1 MIMNKRGFGTN
12 VSPLGGD
19 EGRML
24 RVLVVFAMTGGL
36 ALAQTTGTL
45 NPNSLP
51 QPADKN
57 DLPAGSCMPIG
68 VTAAG
73 DLVFPF
79 QCKTLLDQTRGR
91 AAADETAAAARKPA
105 VDGAPAASDEKS
117 ASRDE
122 AIVEK
127 QQEPSTEKQ
136 PDQPAQKLTA
146 ATPQD
151 DNRSIEV
158 QVKAAPPSRRTQH
171 EWRKR
176 IAGSP
181 GCTHY
186 RTYNSAS
193 ASYRDYGGHLRQ
205 CLY

>member
-1 MIMNKRGFGTN
+1 
-12 VSPLGGD
+12 
-19 EGRML
+19 ML
-24 RVLVVFAMTGGL
+24 RILVVFAMTGGW
-36 ALAQTTGTL
+36 ALAQTTGAL
-45 NPNSLP
+45 NPNPVP

-57 DLPAGSCMPIG
+57 DLPAGGCMPIG

-105 VDGAPAASDEKS
+105 VDDAPAASDEKS

-127 QQEPSTEKQ
+127 QS
-136 PDQPAQKLTA
+136 
-146 ATPQD
+146 
-151 DNRSIEV
+151 
-158 QVKAAPPSRRTQH
+158 APPSRRTQH

-176 IAGSP
+176 IAGTS

-205 CLY
+205 CPY

>member
-1 MIMNKRGFGTN
+1 
-12 VSPLGGD
+12 
-19 EGRML
+19 ML

-45 NPNSLP
+45 SPNPLP
-51 QPADKN
+51 QPTDKN

-91 AAADETAAAARKPA
+91 AAVDETAAAARKPA
-105 VDGAPAASDEKS
+105 VDDAPAASDEKS

-127 QQEPSTEKQ
+127 RPEPSTEKQ
-136 PDQPAQKLTA
+136 PDQPAQKQTA
-146 ATPQD
+146 ATPQEKKG
-151 DNRSIEV
+151 SIEIP
-158 QVKAAPPSRRTQH
+158 VKAARPSRRTQH
-171 EWRKR
+171 QRRKR
-176 IAGSP
+176 IAGSS

-186 RTYNSAS
+186 RTYNLAS

>member
-1 MIMNKRGFGTN
+1 
-12 VSPLGGD
+12 
-19 EGRML
+19 ML
-24 RVLVVFAMTGGL
+24 RILVVFAMTGGW
-36 ALAQTTGTL
+36 ALAQTTGAL
-45 NPNSLP
+45 NPNPVP

-57 DLPAGSCMPIG
+57 DLPAGGCMPIG

-105 VDGAPAASDEKS
+105 VDDAPAASDEKS

-127 QQEPSTEKQ
+127 QSEPATEKR
-136 PDQPAQKLTA
+136 PDQPAQKQTA

-151 DNRSIEV
+151 ENGSIEIP
-158 QVKAAPPSRRTQH
+158 VKAAPPSRRTQH

-176 IAGSP
+176 IAGTS

-205 CLY
+205 CPY

>member
-1 MIMNKRGFGTN
+1 
-12 VSPLGGD
+12 
-19 EGRML
+19 ML
-24 RVLVVFAMTGGL
+24 RILVVFAMTSGL

-45 NPNSLP
+45 NPNPLP
-51 QPADKN
+51 PPADKN

-105 VDGAPAASDEKS
+105 VDDAPVASDEKS

-127 QQEPSTEKQ
+127 QPEPSTEKQ
-136 PDQPAQKLTA
+136 PDQPAQKQQTA

-151 DNRSIEV
+151 ENRSIEV
-158 QVKAAPPSRRTQH
+158 PVKAAPPSRRSQR
-171 EWRKR
+171 ESRKR
-176 IAGSP
+176 IAGSS

>member
-1 MIMNKRGFGTN
+1 
-12 VSPLGGD
+12 
-19 EGRML
+19 ML
-24 RVLVVFAMTGGL
+24 RILVVFAMTGGL
-36 ALAQTTGTL
+36 ALAQTTGAL
-45 NPNSLP
+45 SPNPLP
-51 QPADKN
+51 PPADKN

-105 VDGAPAASDEKS
+105 VDDAPAASDEKS
-117 ASRDE
+117 ASRNE

-127 QQEPSTEKQ
+127 QPQPSTERQ
-136 PDQPAQKLTA
+136 PDQAAQKQTA
-146 ATPQD
+146 ATAQGE
-151 DNRSIEV
+151 NRSIE
-158 QVKAAPPSRRTQH
+158 VKAAPPSRRTKR
-171 EWRKR
+171 ELRKR
-176 IAGSP
+176 IAGSS

-193 ASYRDYGGHLRQ
+193 ASYRDYGGRLRQ
-205 CLY
+205 CPY